1 MSCVGLH
8 LYCAFLHLPATA
20 FWGLHTT
27 PIPNPTST
35 SASGDSTRD
44 TNMCHHSPAAWN
56 WLFLPWFLKESNHG
70 LWTTRTDTLQTVAT
84 GSLSYASLGS
94 SVPQDSLQEGLP
106 GWLHMDGKPS
116 YNRRN
121 ATVAFKK
128 WQQRMLL
135 SAQVEKCQRSRF
147 FLIPSGDLGP
157 HGHSGLCPFCEFIT
171 QYHRKIC
178 NSEVS
183 STDMTKKKWF
193 HLGLPVLPGDHLTDF
208 ALSLSICQWGCAQCP
223 CSAPTP
229 YASSAGAADFPGCW
243 PLQTWCVS
251 EHIYHRLN
259 PLVKKGINSAGWEG
273 LLQASEDLGFVE
285 NMKYHNPIPINTRQ

>member
-56 WLFLPWFLKESNHG
+56 WLFLPWFLKESNHR

-183 STDMTKKKWF
+183 STDMTKKKKMISPRSPRSPRRPSDWLCSVAE
-193 HLGLPVLPGDHLTDF
+193 HLSVRLCSMST
-208 ALSLSICQWGCAQCP
+208 LSSHSICIICWGCRFSWLLAT
-223 CSAPTP
+223 A
-229 YASSAGAADFPGCW
+229 
-243 PLQTWCVS
+243 
-251 EHIYHRLN
+251 N
-259 PLVKKGINSAGWEG
+259 LVYIWTHLS
-273 LLQASEDLGFVE
+273 
-285 NMKYHNPIPINTRQ
+285 